1 MSKKKTSRVLVAGIC
16 ISTLLS
22 PVAFEAS
29 KGYAAPLE
37 ENKGGKLEE
46 VKENKFEQRTFHVPG
61 KGDIEKETERL
72 KVTFHLSVNE
82 PTGIYAAPNEKIT
95 IEIKGNQ
102 SIQAFIGTR
111 SYDEKDP
118 EKFDLKPGKNVISS
132 SNGGIL
138 YFYNMNDE
146 GEVTAS
152 VTNGGSH
159 FPLFILGK
167 HTKKD
172 FDEMLK
178 KYKDPYAVELKGE
191 RSLITAS
198 YSAVQDHMNDTDP
211 TKLMKLHDKIIRLEN
226 AVAGLSEDGIGVV
239 KSPNHYVQFVE
250 KRNPDEDD
258 FMFATNYHTGYIP
271 SAMNRVLDI
280 EVLEKDGWGPWHE
293 VGHLHQQR
301 AWDWDAV
308 GEVTVNIYSLAVQKA
323 LGNKLDM
330 EEHYEKSFEYLQRPI
345 EERVIDEINPLTMF
359 WQLNVVYGEHFYP
372 RLHQAYRLLPQSEM
386 PASDEEK
393 KQMFVYMTSKVAG
406 QNLIPFFEEWGLT
419 PNDDIR
425 EKIEKLNLPKLEKE
439 IWKATD
445 SNDIR
450 EKQVEAYEVPYGE
463 PSNEMRNLLVGTD
476 FDENEASKLVQK
488 LGENVKVTGNIIW
501 PKLEN
506 GKQEVLVEIEDEKGN
521 KNLIPVQVNG
531 IYGDSIIFQGLSN
544 DVMSTVM
551 LHHNEKKLNANFTN
565 NKIHYRF
572 ENEEYM
578 GLKLYDRNG
587 IEKKSVL
594 AEGQE
599 TGKRFALE
607 LNGVDFEYGDVVKV
621 FHAEPSRLKWYQNNK
636 LADQGE
642 AKNKKGK
649 FFKITPQGFE
659 LKDSLQEVTAKPQQV
674 VVGTNIEKLDPK
686 AFVEVKDGEVV
697 GFVEKPNTTKI
708 GEQQVKVETKDRFGN
723 KQVTDVSLEVIY
735 GDSIAYVGY
744 NNEIASVVTLKHEEQ
759 KLHATDMNKQ
769 IHKYFDKEQYMG
781 ITLYDQNGTVKKH
794 VTAEGQ
800 ETSKNFA
807 EQVNGVQFEYGD
819 VVKVFHAEPD
829 RLKWYQNNTLTGQG
843 EKKGAKELFFKVT
856 EKGFEKMDMSQEVTA
871 KPQQVVVGTD
881 VEKLDAKN
889 FVEVKAGEVIG
900 FVEKPNTTKLGEQ
913 KVKVETKDIFGNKQV
928 TEVSLEVTYG
938 DSLVFKGIEY
948 TGDGD
953 IKSVV
958 TLQHDKK
965 KFSATD
971 HHNKAHGNFK
981 EETYFEFALLDATG
995 KKKKKATVKGVENT
1009 EEFAK
1014 TINGLEFEYGDVV
1027 KIYHAEADRFNWYQ
1041 NNNFAGQGKSKV
1053 EKELLFKVTEKGFE
1067 RMKTLQEVK
1076 AVPQKVVIGT
1086 NSEKLDAKNFVEVKD
1101 GEVIGFVEKPITT
1114 KIGEQKVK
1122 VETKDRFGNKQVTE
1136 VLLEVT
1142 YGDSIAYVGFDNEI
1156 ASVVTLKHEEKKLHV
1171 TDMDS
1176 QIHKYFN
1183 KELYMGITLY
1193 AGNGTEKKHVT
1204 AEGQETSQN
1213 FAEQVNGLSFEYGDV
1228 VKVFHAEPDR
1238 LKWYQNNN
1246 LAGQGEKK
1254 GAKELFF
1261 KVTEKGFEKMDML
1274 QEVKAV
1280 PQKLVIG
1287 TNSETLDAKKFVE
1300 VKGGEV
1306 VGFVEKPNTTKIG
1319 EQKVKVE
1326 TKDIFGNKQ
1335 VTEVPVEVIYGDSI
1349 MFFGT
1354 WHGGTNIKSIVT
1366 LNHDEKKFSTTNSE
1380 GPMHTSFADEKY
1392 MEMTVYDKAGKEK
1405 KALSVKA
1412 SENTKAFAEQFNG
1425 MTFEY
1430 GDVVKVYQKEFDRF
1444 KVYKKNEFVDK
1455 EYGVHEVF
1463 FKVTE
1468 QGFERMETLQ
1478 EVKVVPQK
1486 VVIGTNS
1493 EKLDAKK
1500 FVEVN
1505 NGEVVGFVEKPD
1517 TTNIGKQTVKVET
1530 KDRFGSKKVTEV
1542 AFEVTYGDSLV
1553 YQGLYNDI
1561 TSIVTLNHEGQ
1572 KLHVTYTNEQIH
1584 SYFKNELYMGIT
1596 LYDQNG
1602 IEKKYVTAEGQETSK
1617 NFAEQVN
1624 GTSFQYG
1631 DVVKVYHAE
1640 SDRLNWYKKSELV
1653 GKGDAKKFKEI
1664 SFKITP
1670 NGLEQVQ

>member
-46 VKENKFEQRTFHVPG
+46 VTETKFEQRVFQLPG
-61 KGDIEKETERL
+61 KGSVDEENKRL
-72 KVTFHLSVNE
+72 RVSWKLSANE
-82 PTGIYAAPNEKIT
+82 PTGIYAEPNEEIT
-95 IEIKGNQ
+95 IDIKGTH

-111 SYDEKDP
+111 SYDEEDP
-118 EKFDLKPGKNVISS
+118 EKFDLKPGKNIISS
-132 SNGGIL
+132 PRGGIL
-138 YFYNMNDE
+138 YFYNMNNE

-172 FDEMLK
+172 WDEMLK

-198 YSAVQDHMNDTDP
+198 YNAVQDYMNDTDP

-226 AVAGLSEDGIGVV
+226 AVAGLSEDGVGVA

-258 FMFATNYHTGYIP
+258 FMFATDYHTAYIP

-293 VGHLHQQR
+293 VGHLHQQEPWKWSKVR
-301 AWDWDAV
+301 
-308 GEVTVNIYSLAVQKA
+308 EVTVNIYSLAVQKA
-323 LGNKLDM
+323 LGNQLEMD
-330 EEHYEKSFEYLQRPI
+330 EHYKNSFEYLEKPKA
-345 EERVIDEINPLTMF
+345 ERFIDDINPLTMF

-372 RLHQAYRLLPQSEM
+372 RLHQAYRMLPKEEL

-450 EKQVEAYEVPYGE
+450 EKQVEPYKVPYGE
-463 PSNEMRNLLVGTD
+463 PANEVQNLVVGTN
-476 FDENEASKLVQK
+476 FDEAQAGKLVQN

-501 PKLEN
+501 SKLDD

-521 KNLIPVQVNG
+521 KNSIPVQVNG
-531 IYGDSIIFQGLSN
+531 IYGDSIIFQGISN
-544 DVMSTVM
+544 DVMSTVT
-551 LHHNEKKLNANFTN
+551 LRHNEKELNVNFTS

-587 IEKKSVL
+587 IEKKSVS

-599 TGKRFALE
+599 TGERFAME

-636 LADQGE
+636 LADQGK
-642 AKNKKGK
+642 AKNKKEK

-674 VVGTNIEKLDPK
+674 VVVGTDVEKLDPK

-708 GEQQVKVETKDRFGN
+708 GEQKVKVETKDRFGN
-723 KQVTDVSLEVIY
+723 KQVTEVPLEVTY

-744 NNEIASVVTLKHEEQ
+744 NNEIASVVTLKHEEK
-759 KLHATDMNKQ
+759 KLHVTDMNSQ
-769 IHKYFDKEQYMG
+769 IHKYFNEELYMG
-781 ITLYDQNGTVKKH
+781 ITLYDGNGTEKKH

-807 EQVNGVQFEYGD
+807 EQVNG
-819 VVKVFHAEPD
+819 
-829 RLKWYQNNTLTGQG
+829 
-843 EKKGAKELFFKVT
+843 
-856 EKGFEKMDMSQEVTA
+856 
-871 KPQQVVVGTD
+871 
-881 VEKLDAKN
+881 
-889 FVEVKAGEVIG
+889 
-900 FVEKPNTTKLGEQ
+900 
-913 KVKVETKDIFGNKQV
+913 
-928 TEVSLEVTYG
+928 
-938 DSLVFKGIEY
+938 
-948 TGDGD
+948 
-953 IKSVV
+953 
-958 TLQHDKK
+958 LQ
-965 KFSATD
+965 
-971 HHNKAHGNFK
+971 
-981 EETYFEFALLDATG
+981 
-995 KKKKKATVKGVENT
+995 
-1009 EEFAK
+1009 
-1014 TINGLEFEYGDVV
+1014 
-1027 KIYHAEADRFNWYQ
+1027 
-1041 NNNFAGQGKSKV
+1041 
-1053 EKELLFKVTEKGFE
+1053 
-1067 RMKTLQEVK
+1067 
-1076 AVPQKVVIGT
+1076 
-1086 NSEKLDAKNFVEVKD
+1086 
-1101 GEVIGFVEKPITT
+1101 
-1114 KIGEQKVK
+1114 
-1122 VETKDRFGNKQVTE
+1122 
-1136 VLLEVT
+1136 
-1142 YGDSIAYVGFDNEI
+1142 
-1156 ASVVTLKHEEKKLHV
+1156 
-1171 TDMDS
+1171 
-1176 QIHKYFN
+1176 
-1183 KELYMGITLY
+1183 
-1193 AGNGTEKKHVT
+1193 
-1204 AEGQETSQN
+1204 
-1213 FAEQVNGLSFEYGDV
+1213 FEYGDV

-1254 GAKELFF
+1254 GTKELFF
-1261 KVTEKGFEKMDML
+1261 KVTEKGFERMDML
-1274 QEVKAV
+1274 QEVTAK
-1280 PQKLVIG
+1280 PQKVVVG
-1287 TNSETLDAKKFVE
+1287 TDVEKLDPKTFVE
-1300 VKGGEV
+1300 VKDGEV

-1326 TKDIFGNKQ
+1326 TKDRFGNKQ
-1335 VTEVPVEVIYGDSI
+1335 VTEVPLEVTYGDSI
-1349 MFFGT
+1349 AYVGY
-1354 WHGGTNIKSIVT
+1354 NNEIASVVT
-1366 LNHDEKKFSTTNSE
+1366 LKHEEKKLHAGHMDKQIHKHFNKEQYMGITLYDGNGTEKNHVTAE
-1380 GPMHTSFADEKY
+1380 GQETSK
-1392 MEMTVYDKAGKEK
+1392 
-1405 KALSVKA
+1405 
-1412 SENTKAFAEQFNG
+1412 NFAEQVNG
-1425 MTFEY
+1425 LQFEY
-1430 GDVVKVYQKEFDRF
+1430 GDVVKVFHAEPDRLKWYQNNNFAGQGEKKGTKEL
-1444 KVYKKNEFVDK
+1444 
-1455 EYGVHEVF
+1455 F

-1468 QGFERMETLQ
+1468 KGFERMDMLQ
-1478 EVKVVPQK
+1478 EVKAVPQK
-1486 VVIGTNS
+1486 VVIGTNN

-1505 NGEVVGFVEKPD
+1505 DGEVVGFVEKPD

-1530 KDRFGSKKVTEV
+1530 KDRFGNKKVTEV
-1542 AFEVTYGDSLV
+1542 ALEVTYGDSLV

-1561 TSIVTLNHEGQ
+1561 ASIVTFNHEEK
-1572 KLHVTYTNEQIH
+1572 KLHVTYTDEQIH
-1584 SYFKNELYMGIT
+1584 SYFNNELYMGIT

-1602 IEKKYVTAEGQETSK
+1602 IEKKHVTAEGQETSK
-1617 NFAEQVN
+1617 NFAEQLN
-1624 GTSFQYG
+1624 GRSFQYG
-1631 DVVKVYHAE
+1631 DVVKAYHAE
-1640 SDRLNWYKKSELV
+1640 SDRLSWYKNSEFV
-1653 GKGDAKKFKEI
+1653 GKGDKKKFKEI